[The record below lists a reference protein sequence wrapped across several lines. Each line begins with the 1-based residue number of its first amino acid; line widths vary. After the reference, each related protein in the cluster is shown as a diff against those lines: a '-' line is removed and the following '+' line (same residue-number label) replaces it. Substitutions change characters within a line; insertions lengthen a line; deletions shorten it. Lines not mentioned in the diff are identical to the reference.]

1 MHEVEKV
8 LYWIL
13 VGTMGGIN
21 RARILKEL
29 LKRPHNTNQL
39 SKTLKLDFKTVQY
52 HLGVLE
58 KNGLVTFKGGGGF
71 GKLYFPSGMLEEHED
86 SFEDILKDME
96 EQKLRKKKKKVKK

>member
-13 VGTMGGIN
+13 AGTMGGVN

-29 LKRPHNTNQL
+29 LRRPFNTNQL
-39 SKTLKLDFKTVQY
+39 SKNLNLDFKTVQY

-58 KNGLVTFKGGGGF
+58 KNGLVTYKGGGGF
-71 GKLYFPSGMLEEHED
+71 GKLYFPSKMLEDHVD
-86 SFEDILKDME
+86 SFDEILKDIE
-96 EQKLRKKKKKVKK
+96 EKQNRKKKR

>member
-13 VGTMGGIN
+13 AGTMGGIN

-29 LKRPHNTNQL
+29 LKKPHNTNQL
-39 SKTLKLDFKTVQY
+39 SKNLKLDFKTVQY

-58 KNGLVTFKGGGGF
+58 KNGLVTYKGGGGF
-71 GKLYFPSGMLEEHED
+71 GKLYFPSKMLEDHVD
-86 SFEDILKDME
+86 SFDEILEDIEK
-96 EQKLRKKKKKVKK
+96 QNIRKKKKR

>member
-13 VGTMGGIN
+13 AGTMGGIN

-29 LKRPHNTNQL
+29 LKKPQNTNQI
-39 SKTLKLDFKTVQY
+39 SKNLDLDFKTIQY

-58 KNGLVTFKGGGGF
+58 KNSLVTYKGGGGF
-71 GKLYFPSGMLEEHED
+71 AKLYFPTQMLEDHIE
-86 SFEDILKDME
+86 SFHGILEDIE
-96 EQKLRKKKKKVKK
+96 EQLQKKKKKVKK

>member
-13 VGTMGGIN
+13 AGTMGGIN

-29 LKRPHNTNQL
+29 LKRPQNTNRL
-39 SKTLKLDFKTVQY
+39 SKNLNLDFKTVQY

-71 GKLYFPSGMLEEHED
+71 GKLYFPSKMLEDHID
-86 SFEDILKDME
+86 SFDEILNEME
-96 EQKLRKKKKKVKK
+96 EQQKKKNKKVN